1 MWVSFSSLSLEI
13 WVKEILSYIQNYFL
27 PLPLLES
34 ENIVIYLKFCDCF
47 SLMVCHIIGTN

>member
-13 WVKEILSYIQNYFL
+13 WVKEILSYIQKYFL

-34 ENIVIYLKFCDCF
+34 ENTVIYLKFCDCF